1 MRCPL
6 CLGAD
11 TRVVD
16 SRAAEDGAAIRRR
29 RACAEC
35 THRFTTF
42 ERSEELVVLVR
53 KRSGERVPFD
63 RAKLISG
70 MAAAAKGRPVA
81 ADAIVE
87 VATAIE
93 EALRAAP
100 GEITTQ
106 RVGLAVLDALRGID
120 QIAYLRFAS
129 VYKGFDD
136 PGDFLRELRLLEG
149 AERAGTMLPGG

>member
-1 MRCPL
+1 
-6 CLGAD
+6 
-11 TRVVD
+11 
-16 SRAAEDGAAIRRR
+16 
-29 RACAEC
+29 
-35 THRFTTF
+35 
-42 ERSEELVVLVR
+42 VVLVR